1 MTRFSFKQF
10 DIAQDRCA
18 MKVGTDGVLL
28 GAWCRIDEARRIL
41 DIGTG
46 TGLIAL
52 MAAQRNPQAHIDAI
66 DIDTDA
72 AQQAAA
78 NCAASPF
85 GKRISVI
92 QADARTFAIGHDTT
106 YDAIV
111 CNPPY
116 FVDALKCPDTQRT
129 TARHNDTLPFDALLG
144 TVGRLLA
151 DDGRFSVILPC
162 REAALFAEAAATQ
175 QLHLTRLTHL
185 LPTPSSTEKRR
196 LMAFEKHPR
205 TLCEDTL
212 VIELARH
219 CYSPAY
225 RDLTKNFYLKF

>member
-10 DIAQDRCA
+10 DIDQDHCA

-28 GAWCRIDEARRIL
+28 GAWCTIDGARHIL

-52 MAAQRNPQAHIDAI
+52 MVAQRNPQARIDAI
-66 DIDTDA
+66 DIDADA
-72 AQQAAA
+72 VQQAHE

-85 GKRISVI
+85 GGRIRMW
-92 QADARTFAIGHDTT
+92 QADARTFAAPDGTT
-106 YDAIV
+106 YDTIV

-129 TARHNDTLPFDALLG
+129 IARHNDTLPFDTLLT
-144 TVGRLLA
+144 TVRRLLA
-151 DDGRFSVILPC
+151 DNGRFSVILPC
-162 REAALFAEAAATQ
+162 REALSFSELAATQ

-185 LPTPSSTEKRR
+185 LPTPSSAEKRR
-196 LMAFEKHPR
+196 LMEFEKHPR
-205 TLCEDTL
+205 TLREESL